1 MGAGIGEG
9 AGRAGA
15 DLASAPATASGS
27 GHGALD
33 LLRTQILATP
43 GIILEDHEVMKALAD
58 ADSRGRSDNVVDLRG
73 IALSRLEKRFDRL
86 EDTHQ
91 TVIAAAY
98 ENLAGMK
105 QVQRAVLALLEP
117 LDFTEFLRSLGAE
130 VADILK
136 VDAIHLCL
144 ESAQSDA
151 SEQERLINEYGR
163 TLGFFAPGS
172 IEEYLTE
179 GRNMSARHVTL
190 RQISHA
196 SKTLYGD
203 KAAWIRSEALMRL
216 DLGHGNMPGLLVLGS
231 ENPNQFHPNQGT
243 DLLAFLGG
251 VFERTMRR
259 WLD

>member
-1 MGAGIGEG
+1 MGAGPTEG
-9 AGRAGA
+9 AGQIGR
-15 DLASAPATASGS
+15 DLPSVASVTKPSGR
-27 GHGALD
+27 GALD
-33 LLRTQILATP
+33 MLRDQILAMP
-43 GIILEDHEVMKALAD
+43 EMILDDHELMKALAD
-58 ADSRGRSDNVVDLRG
+58 ADTHKNGSNVVDLRG
-73 IALSRLEKRFDRL
+73 IALSRLEQRFDRL

-98 ENLAGMK
+98 ENLAGTK

-117 LDFTEFLRSLGAE
+117 LDFTEFLTSLGAE

-136 VDAIHLCL
+136 VDAIRLCL
-144 ESAQSDA
+144 ESAQSGHAD
-151 SEQERLINEYGR
+151 QKRLVNEYGK

-172 IEEYLTE
+172 IEEYLTG
-179 GRNMSARHVTL
+179 GRNMAARTVTL

-196 SKTLYGD
+196 SSSLYGK
-203 KAAWIRSEALMRL
+203 KAPWIRSEALLRL
-216 DLGHGNMPGLLVLGS
+216 DLGQGNLPGLLVLGA
-231 ENPNQFHPNQGT
+231 EDPNQFHPNQGT